1 MPNLFNFWEEN
12 NMAFTVEL
20 KGKPLE
26 IKFNY
31 ALLFKANKR
40 LASKDANGNPQN
52 DGAGVLFAKVLEKE
66 DDALLDIIKLAAKG
80 EPSENEV
87 LEAIAKYI
95 ANYEDE
101 EEGYNA
107 IFENLKEEMI
117 NSGFFLMKIKKYIKN
132 LEKAA
137 EAIKNQK
144 PDDKIK
150 DPKASA
156 QAIQELADMMKKEI
170 SSLTAQD
177 KD

>member
-40 LASKDANGNPQN
+40 LASKDGNGNPQN

-95 ANYEDE
+95 
-101 EEGYNA
+101 
-107 IFENLKEEMI
+107 ENLKEEMLS
-117 NSGFFLMKIKKYIKN
+117 SGFFLMKIKIYIKN
-132 LEKAA
+132 MEKAA
-137 EAIKNQK
+137 KAVKDQK
-144 PDDKIK
+144 PNEKIQ
-150 DPKASA
+150 DPEATSKAM
-156 QAIQELADMMKKEI
+156 QELADMMKKEI

>member
-1 MPNLFNFWEEN
+1 
-12 NMAFTVEL
+12 MAFTVEL
-20 KGKPLE
+20 KGKTLE

-87 LEAIAKYI
+87 LEAIAEYI

>member
-1 MPNLFNFWEEN
+1 MP
-12 NMAFTVEL
+12 FTVEL

-40 LASKDANGNPQN
+40 LGSKDADGNSQK
-52 DGAGVLFAKVLEKE
+52 DGAGVLFAQVLEKD
-66 DDALLDIIKLAAKG
+66 DDALINIIKLATKG
-80 EPSENEV
+80 DPSENDI
-87 LEAIAKYI
+87 LEAIGTYVSA
-95 ANYEDE
+95 YEDE

-107 IFENLKEEMI
+107 IFENLKEEML
-117 NSGFFLMKIKKYIKN
+117 NSGFFLTKIKKYISN

-137 EAIKNQK
+137 KAIKEQK
-144 PDDKIK
+144 PDEKIQ

-156 QAIQELADMMKKEI
+156 QAIQELADTMKKEI
-170 SSLTAQD
+170 SSSTVQD

>member
-1 MPNLFNFWEEN
+1 
-12 NMAFTVEL
+12 MAFTVEL
-20 KGKPLE
+20 KGKQLE

-31 ALLFKANKR
+31 ALLFKANKQ
-40 LASKDANGNPQN
+40 LGSKGNEGKPQN

-80 EPSENEV
+80 DPSENEI

-95 ANYEDE
+95 SNYEDE

-117 NSGFFLMKIKKYIKN
+117 SSGFFLTKIKKYIKN

-137 EAIKNQK
+137 EAIKNQE
-144 PDDKIK
+144 PNDEIK

-156 QAIQELADMMKKEI
+156 QAIQELADTMKKEI
-170 SSLTAQD
+170 LSLTVQD

>member
-1 MPNLFNFWEEN
+1 
-12 NMAFTVEL
+12 MAFTVEL
-20 KGKPLE
+20 KGKQLE

-31 ALLFKANKR
+31 ALLFKANKQ
-40 LASKDANGNPQN
+40 LGSKDNEGKPQN

-80 EPSENEV
+80 DPSENEI

-95 ANYEDE
+95 SNYEDE

-117 NSGFFLMKIKKYIKN
+117 SSGFFLTKIKKYIKN

-137 EAIKNQK
+137 EAIKNQE
-144 PDDKIK
+144 PNDEIK

-156 QAIQELADMMKKEI
+156 QAIQELADTMKKEI
-170 SSLTAQD
+170 LSLTVQD

>member
-1 MPNLFNFWEEN
+1 MS
-12 NMAFTVEL
+12 FTVEL
-20 KGKPLE
+20 KGSPLE

-31 ALLFKANKR
+31 ALLFKANKQ
-40 LASKDANGNPQN
+40 LGSKDNEGKPQN
-52 DGAGVLFAKVLEKE
+52 DGAGILFAQVLEKE
-66 DDALLDIIKLAAKG
+66 DDALFNIIKLASKG
-80 EPSENEV
+80 KPSDEDIFES
-87 LEAIAKYI
+87 IGKYVSD
-95 ANYEDE
+95 NYEDE

-144 PDDKIK
+144 PNDKIK